1 MLYQAFDVKLSYEMA
16 RMLPQNDSTTIVYE
30 KFKKQFGQ
38 DGSILFIGTD
48 DSLLYSID
56 HFNKWYDLSE
66 KLKNTEGI
74 EEVISV
80 TRLYTLQKD
89 EEIKKFTFK
98 RVVGRKP
105 ESQAEVDSL
114 KNIIL
119 SQPFYQGIL
128 YDSTGSFSLI
138 AVTLDKDKINSRDR
152 VQLIKQ
158 VQEYGKQFEAATNT
172 QVHFS
177 GLPFIRTITS
187 LKIQDELIFFILL
200 SLAVCSLF
208 MLLFFRSFR
217 VVAVTMIIMAI
228 SVIFVLG
235 TIVLLDYK
243 ISILT
248 GILPP
253 LLTVIVVENCIFLL
267 NKYYHEYRHHAN
279 KIKALTRT
287 IQRIGTAN
295 FFTNA
300 ATASGFAS
308 FIATGNKLLVEFGI
322 VATINILIAFLLT
335 LILIPIFFSFIK
347 PPTSKHIR
355 HLDSGM
361 VKYLVD
367 KVVWVVLNRRK
378 VIYVTTFVMV
388 AISVIGLTM
397 LKTTGNIVD
406 DIPKKD
412 QLYKDLLFFEKHI
425 NGVMPL
431 EFVIDTQK
439 KKGVLK
445 LSTINRIEEF
455 QQVLATYPEL
465 SKPMSLAEVFKS
477 AKQAFYGGD
486 PSMYSIPGNQE
497 KDFILS
503 YVPNFNEGKKG
514 IINSFID
521 SNMQVTRISVQMAN
535 IGTPEIERIRND
547 LKPKI
552 DSIFPPEQYKVDMT
566 GTSVVFLEGTN
577 FLVKDLFSSLILA
590 LIVISI
596 LMALLFSTLRMILIS
611 LFPNLIPQI
620 ITAGLMGFLV
630 ITIKPSTILIFSIA
644 LGISVDNAIQYL
656 SRYRLHLRN
665 SNHNVINSAIESLKE
680 TGFSII
686 YSSIV
691 LFFGFGIFVL
701 STFGGTQALGYLIAI
716 TLLMALLCN
725 LFLLPSLLI
734 SLSKWLTSKKFEQ
747 PIIPIEEEIEG
758 NNSI

>member
-1 MLYQAFDVKLSYEMA
+1 MV
-16 RMLPQNDSTTIVYE
+16 RMLPSNDSTTIIYE
-30 KFKKQFGQ
+30 KFKNRFGQ
-38 DGSILFIGTD
+38 DGSILFIGVEDKNFFT
-48 DSLLYSID
+48 LD

-66 KLKNTEGI
+66 KLKKTDGI

-89 EEIKKFTFK
+89 EEMKKFAFSRIVNT
-98 RVVGRKP
+98 KP
-105 ESQAEVDSL
+105 ETQAELDSL
-114 KNIIL
+114 KQLIL
-119 SQPFYQGIL
+119 NQPFYEGIL
-128 YDSTGSFSLI
+128 YDSTGNFSLI
-138 AVTLDKDKINSRDR
+138 AVTLDKDRLNSRER
-152 VQLIKQ
+152 VKLIGQ
-158 VQEYGKQFEAATNT
+158 IQDLGT
-172 QVHFS
+172 QYEKDTRTEVHYS

-187 LKIQDELIFFILL
+187 LKVQDELVFFIIL
-200 SLAVCSLF
+200 SLVICSLF
-208 MLLFFRSFR
+208 MLIFFRSFR
-217 VVAVTMIIMAI
+217 VVAATMVIMVIA
-228 SVIFVLG
+228 VIFVLG
-235 TIVLLDYK
+235 SISLLNYK
-243 ISILT
+243 VSILT

-253 LLTVIVVENCIFLL
+253 LLMVIVVENCVFLL

-279 KIKALTRT
+279 KIKAVSRT

-300 ATASGFAS
+300 ATATGFAS
-308 FIATGNKLLVEFGI
+308 FIATGNKLLVEFGV
-322 VATINILIAFLLT
+322 VATLNILVAFLLT
-335 LILIPIFFSFIK
+335 LILIPIFFSFMK
-347 PPTSKHIR
+347 PPKTRHIR
-355 HLDSGM
+355 HLDTGP
-361 VKYLVD
+361 VKVIID
-367 KVVWVVLNRRK
+367 KVVWAVLNRRK
-378 VIYVTTFVMV
+378 VIYLTTFVFII
-388 AISVIGLTM
+388 ASVIGLTK

-412 QLYKDLLFFEKHI
+412 QLYQDLQFFEKHI

-439 KKGVLK
+439 KKGVLR
-445 LSTINRIEEF
+445 LSTINKIDEF
-455 QQVLATYPEL
+455 QQILAGYSEL

-486 PSMYSIPGNQE
+486 PAMYSIPGNNE

-503 YVPNFNEGKKG
+503 YVPNLNDHKKG

-521 SNMQVTRISVQMAN
+521 SNLQITRISVQMAN

-552 DSIFPPEQYKVDMT
+552 DSVFPPDQFKVEMT

-596 LMALLFSTLRMILIS
+596 LMALLFSTLRMILVS
-611 LFPNLIPQI
+611 LFPNLIPQL
-620 ITAGLMGFLV
+620 ITAGLMGFLMV
-630 ITIKPSTILIFSIA
+630 TIKPSTVLIFSIA

-656 SRYRLHLRN
+656 SRYRLHLRQ
-665 SNHNVINSAIESLKE
+665 SKHNVILSAIESLKE

-701 STFGGTQALGYLIAI
+701 SNFGGTQALGYLIAI
-716 TLLMALLCN
+716 TLMMALLCN

-734 SLSKWLTSKKFEQ
+734 SLSKWLTSKKFEE
-747 PIIPIEEEIEG
+747 PIIPIDDDIE
-758 NNSI
+758 NNHPL